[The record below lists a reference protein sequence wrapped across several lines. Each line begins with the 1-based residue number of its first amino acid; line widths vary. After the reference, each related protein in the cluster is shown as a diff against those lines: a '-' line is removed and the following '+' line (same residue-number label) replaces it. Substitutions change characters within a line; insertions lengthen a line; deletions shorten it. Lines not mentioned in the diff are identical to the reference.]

1 MKSSYEQGL
10 QMFSL
15 TVIFINVVV
24 AANDFP
30 EEQEDSISTIFVMLN
45 IIVLVIII
53 GELLVAI
60 IIHVKHLRVADV
72 FKSPIHG
79 LCRK

>member
-1 MKSSYEQGL
+1 MLLLS

-30 EEQEDSISTIFVMLN
+30 EEQENSISTILVMLN
-45 IIVLVIII
+45 IIVLVIIT
-53 GELLVAI
+53 GMML
-60 IIHVKHLRVADV
+60 HV
-72 FKSPIHG
+72 FS
-79 LCRK
+79 C

>member
-1 MKSSYEQGL
+1 MLLLS

-30 EEQEDSISTIFVMLN
+30 EEQEDSISTILVMLN
-45 IIVLVIII
+45 IIVLVIITGKILHVFSCSFVMVVKFTYI
-53 GELLVAI
+53 G
-60 IIHVKHLRVADV
+60 
-72 FKSPIHG
+72 SWMT
-79 LCRK
+79 